1 MVNKRSAK
9 PKPKPRAKSKKK
21 KNPGVNLERQFMKV
35 ISGLALLLVL
45 IVIAGLLANRFLMKP
60 PPVKVAKKP
69 KPVQVTPTERAVAHH
84 SVPDY
89 EAFPK
94 ETVPPPPPITKPKPI
109 AQRALV
115 AIVIDDIGYD
125 KKMAEGFLA
134 LNVPLT
140 FSFLPMGTFN
150 HRIVDDALQKNVEL
164 MLHQPMEPNNY
175 PQVNPGPGAI
185 LASMAPD
192 ALIAQLNANL
202 DSLPG
207 VKGVNNHMGSKLT
220 ASSEKMRQVFTVLKK
235 RDLFFVDSR
244 TTTETICRQS
254 AELLHLPFAE
264 RDVFIDHLQTPDF
277 VEKQLNLLIKRA
289 NQQGYAIAIG
299 HPHEVTLKV
308 LKKML
313 PELKKAVILTHASK
327 VVAFES
333 E

>member
-1 MVNKRSAK
+1 MAKKPSAK
-9 PKPKPRAKSKKK
+9 PKPKARNKKK
-21 KNPGVNLERQFMKV
+21 KKPGVNLKRQFMKV
-35 ISGLALLLVL
+35 ISGLALLLIL

-60 PPVKVAKKP
+60 SFVKVAKKP
-69 KPVQVTPTERAVAHH
+69 KPAQIARPERAVAHH

-94 ETVPPPPPITKPKPI
+94 EVVPPPPPITKSKP
-109 AQRALV
+109 ATHRALV
-115 AIVIDDIGYD
+115 AIIIDDIGYD

-150 HRIVDDALQKNVEL
+150 HRIVDEALQKDVEL
-164 MLHQPMEPNNY
+164 MLHQPMEPSNY

-185 LASMAPD
+185 LTSMTPD

-202 DSLPG
+202 DNLPG

-244 TTTETICRQS
+244 TTAETICRQS

-264 RDVFIDHLQTPDF
+264 RDVFIDHLQTPEF
-277 VEKQLNLLIKRA
+277 VDKQLKLLVKRA
-289 NQQGYAIAIG
+289 DQQGYAIAIG

-308 LKKML
+308 LKKRL
-313 PELKKAVILTHASK
+313 PELKKAVRLTHASK
-327 VVAFES
+327 IVAFQHG
-333 E
+333 